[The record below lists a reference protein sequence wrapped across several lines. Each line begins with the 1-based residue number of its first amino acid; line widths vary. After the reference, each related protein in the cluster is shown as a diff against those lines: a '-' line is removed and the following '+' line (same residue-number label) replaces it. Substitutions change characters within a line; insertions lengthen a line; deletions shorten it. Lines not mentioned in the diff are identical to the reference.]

1 MAETKDSTILV
12 GKALYT
18 EFRKDGHTLQMIFTP
33 EAMFDDKYV
42 PATIWRRQISSWNP
56 RRPWRAY
63 SQEWATLNER
73 KDYRNANAGSPQTF
87 TDKDEANAYAVK
99 GLLFI
104 DRTFASLI
112 DSDWTLYKEPV
123 VIDFSREDLEN
134 TMKWDTPT
142 ALIRRITRSRK
153 ALGFD
158 EALFDEPAPTSV

>member
-12 GKALYT
+12 GKALYS

-73 KDYRNANAGSPQTF
+73 KEYRANNSGSAEVITGS
-87 TDKDEANAYAVK
+87 DEAIAYSVK
-99 GLLFI
+99 GLMFI

-112 DSDWTLYKEPV
+112 DSDWKLYKEPV

-158 EALFDEPAPTSV
+158 EALFDEPTPASV